1 MRNKLKNPFFLF
13 VLGLGITLF
22 IFSIYPAVRIT
33 NAQSD
38 EGAKCVGNYD
48 DESCI
53 QTLIKDCQ
61 AKFKYSE
68 RPKHLVTPTCDQTP
82 DELRTIT
89 YKTGKQPFDEYCYP
103 VRSCGLNDFVQLFVD
118 LAIWGWW
125 ILPSLALLMFIW
137 GGFLLLSSGG
147 KQEQIQTAKR
157 MLTSVLIGS
166 VIVLLLAWVI
176 TGLVISM
183 LTGEKGGLIF
193 GKPWFGTGGEVSAN
207 TGCCI
212 AKYLCYENKTENW
225 CLDQPDEEHW
235 RRGEP
240 CFKEGQKNYTTC
252 KNKSANVCC
261 VPKDQNNHNCELPS
275 GSSGCA
281 DLPDTELTP
290 KACALI
296 TQCLPP
302 PSGPPGTKNCCIHK
316 TNPGDCTEVDPLT
329 PCPAPIDD
337 YDPKPGSCSSY
348 SECLGCCY
356 YQASPNPDQC
366 EVKTQ
371 ETCTWTAWE
380 HKQQCTPA
388 YCGQT
393 CCSDDRC
400 KEGKPNVDLAA
411 CGGLDQSPELTGECN
426 FRQLEFGCC
435 RIGNTCFEHS
445 NIYWCIQYAGI
456 NWEVDK
462 SCLETAFCGA
472 CAAGTEAGC
481 TWDTECWL

>member
-38 EGAKCVGNYD
+38 EGEKCVGNYD
-48 DESCI
+48 DGSCI

-193 GKPWFGTGGEVSAN
+193 GKPWFGGSEVTPN

-212 AKYLCYENKTENW
+212 TKFICYENWTEEK
-225 CLDQPDEEHW
+225 CLDESLREKWVARQ
-235 RRGEP
+235 P
-240 CFKEGQKNYTTC
+240 CFKEGSTAYTLC
-252 KNKSANVCC
+252 KNKTGGCC
-261 VPKDQNNHNCELPS
+261 VPKDLNSHECEIPKAE
-275 GSSGCA
+275 SGCA
-281 DLPDTELTP
+281 DFPNTEL
-290 KACALI
+290 KSDDCALI
-296 TQCLPP
+296 NQCLPP
-302 PSGPPGTKNCCIHK
+302 PGSPEIKGCCTPDDGSGDCEESSSGICVTPGTSLQEK
-316 TNPGDCTEVDPLT
+316 G
-329 PCPAPIDD
+329 
-337 YDPKPGSCSSY
+337 CSFY
-348 SECLGCCY
+348 GQCLGCCVDDCKDF
-356 YQASPNPDQC
+356 ALFSECRPP
-366 EVKTQ
+366 KTWHQ
-371 ETCTWTAWE
+371 GQ
-380 HKQQCTPA
+380 KCTPA
-388 YCGQT
+388 DCGLT
-393 CCSDDRC
+393 CCSDKLC
-400 KEGKPNVDLAA
+400 EVGKPNVELGG
-411 CGGLDQSPELTGECN
+411 CGDVFESPEPTGEC
-426 FRQLEFGCC
+426 FYRQIAFGCC
-435 RIGNTCFEHS
+435 RVLNTCFEHA
-445 NIYWCIQYAGI
+445 NIYYCEALGAGV
-456 NWEVDK
+456 NWEIDK

-472 CAAGTEAGC
+472 CAAGTEPGC
-481 TWDTECWL
+481 TWDTGCWL